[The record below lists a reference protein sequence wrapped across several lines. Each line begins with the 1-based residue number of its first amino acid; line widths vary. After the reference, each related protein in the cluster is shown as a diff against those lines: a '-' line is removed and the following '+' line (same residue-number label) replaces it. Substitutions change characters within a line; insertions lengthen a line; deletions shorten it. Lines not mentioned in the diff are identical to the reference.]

1 MSEKQKVSVFWKAK
15 TAVKL
20 ASITAIL
27 SFFMTFNTVKKRGR
41 VLSLLLNLSD
51 VKTMLSHINMTVLF
65 KNSQTLTVARFSGRK
80 EGQDLGLAV
89 QTAMFT
95 VLIRTDTGTFMGC
108 LTSV

>member
-1 MSEKQKVSVFWKAK
+1 
-15 TAVKL
+15 
-20 ASITAIL
+20 
-27 SFFMTFNTVKKRGR
+27 
-41 VLSLLLNLSD
+41 
-51 VKTMLSHINMTVLF
+51 MTVLF